1 MPLRLRGSCA
11 ELPAPRMKIPPR
23 EFSVSRLLEVFQSR
37 GAVEVQKQGP
47 SRVRHCEWHLS
58 RAERRAA
65 SPGKAAEVAK
75 ERVARGGSRCPP
87 RLQQAPSPAPS
98 RPRWPRSGSGGAALS
113 GGRTSVWLWRL
124 CNLLMA
130 AFFGLAAAVQV
141 VYLVPAALTLLVSM
155 KPSIPGCLLSASCS
169 DTARQ
174 HEALNTSTA
183 ARWGRRP
190 SWMSKQLLE
199 DLRGRGG
206 CITFGRRGRLLEVSV
221 SLELGSPEL
230 DTVLQVWSQQ
240 GGVER

>member
-141 VYLVPAALTLLVSM
+141 NDPDAGLWTVRTGSAEQLQRGTCRLRGWPCPAAPAAL
-155 KPSIPGCLLSASCS
+155 
-169 DTARQ
+169 
-174 HEALNTSTA
+174 
-183 ARWGRRP
+183 RP
-190 SWMSKQLLE
+190 SPGFLDSPSSAV
-199 DLRGRGG
+199 LRH
-206 CITFGRRGRLLEVSV
+206 RRRTPPAALS
-221 SLELGSPEL
+221 
-230 DTVLQVWSQQ
+230 
-240 GGVER
+240 